1 MYIERLHVRNVRLL
15 ADQEF
20 SFLSSDGTPRMWTV
34 ILGENGVCKST
45 LLQTIALA
53 AMGPKLGTSL
63 VQDAQRLR
71 NLNSTDS
78 ASMTATFRPPYRTA
92 SLVSSLRI
100 ESDRFDLIE
109 GDDGEGAAVLDTVR
123 GHRRRQW
130 FIAGFGVGR
139 FLAEPGEV
147 ALPRDPIVHRVQGLF
162 NARHKMLGLEF
173 YTALR
178 NPRLASHFA
187 RCLRKV
193 LESRDA
199 RGEQL
204 LPGFLEL
211 HLEARPN
218 APIFE
223 SNYIEL
229 WAGGHPLRLPA
240 SWLSDGYQAMLSWV
254 ADLLGHAVLELEE
267 DADPTE
273 LEGVVLLDEI
283 DLHLHPT
290 WQRRIV
296 PLLRAAFP
304 KLQFIV
310 TTHSPLVLTGFDREE
325 IISLRLED
333 GQVVQDP
340 AGIEPGVL
348 TASEILTNF
357 FDVSHAGRPELIEK
371 ERRYLE
377 LRALKAQSHR
387 ERSELENLEKEL
399 DPYWT
404 GPSSATAGLLS
415 PEEIL
420 KRKA

>member
-1 MYIERLHVRNVRLL
+1 MYIEHLHVKNVRLL
-15 ADQEF
+15 AEQEF
-20 SFLSSDGTPRMWTV
+20 SFLNEDGSPRMWTV

-45 LLQTIALA
+45 LLQAIALA

-71 NLNSTDS
+71 NLNSSGS
-78 ASMTATFRPPYRTA
+78 ASIVAAFQPPYKA
-92 SLVSSLRI
+92 PPLLSALRI
-100 ESDRFDLIE
+100 EADRFDLIE
-109 GDDGEGAAVLDTVR
+109 GDDGKGAMFLDAVR

-178 NPRLASHFA
+178 DPRLATHFA

-193 LESRDA
+193 LEARDLCGD
-199 RGEQL
+199 RL

-211 HLEARPN
+211 HLEARPQP
-218 APIFE
+218 PIFG
-223 SNYIEL
+223 SNSIEL
-229 WAGGHPLRLPA
+229 WAGGQALRLPA

-254 ADLLGHAVLELEE
+254 ADLLGHAVLELEDE
-267 DADPTE
+267 ADPAQ
-273 LEGVVLLDEI
+273 LEGIVLLDEI

-296 PLLRAAFP
+296 PLLREAFP

-310 TTHSPLVLTGFDREE
+310 TTHSPLVLTGFERQE

-333 GQVVQDP
+333 GRVVQDP
-340 AGIEPGVL
+340 AGVEPGVL

-377 LRALKAQSHR
+377 LRALKAPTSR
-387 ERSELENLEKEL
+387 ERNELEKLEQEL

-404 GPSSATAGLLS
+404 GPSSAMADLLS

-420 KRKA
+420 KPKA

>member
-1 MYIERLHVRNVRLL
+1 MYIERLRVKNVRLL
-15 ADQEF
+15 AAQEF
-20 SFLSSDGTPRMWTV
+20 SFLNTDGSPRLWTV

-45 LLQTIALA
+45 LLQAIALA

-71 NLNSTDS
+71 NLNSTGS
-78 ASMTATFRPPYRTA
+78 ASIAAAFQPPYGA
-92 SLVSSLRI
+92 PPLLSSLRI
-100 ESDRFDLIE
+100 ETDRFDLIE
-109 GDDGEGAAVLDTVR
+109 GDDAEGAMFLDTVR
-123 GHRRRQW
+123 GHRRQQW

-139 FLAEPGEV
+139 FLAEPGEE

-178 NPRLASHFA
+178 DPRLASHFA

-193 LESRDA
+193 LEATDSH
-199 RGEQL
+199 GERL

-211 HLEARPN
+211 HLETRPN

-223 SNYIEL
+223 SNAIEL
-229 WAGGHPLRLPA
+229 WAGGHALRRPA

-267 DADPTE
+267 EADPAL

-325 IISLRLED
+325 IISLRLEG

-377 LRALKAQSHR
+377 LRALSARKRR
-387 ERSELENLEKEL
+387 ETEEMRRLERELNHYWPGIGPT
-399 DPYWT
+399 DPT
-404 GPSSATAGLLS
+404 LRS

-420 KRKA
+420 NQQS